1 MKFLIGIPIIIL
13 ALAAVVAMVVFY
25 MMLRVWLKVR
35 KYMKGDFTDEEV
47 ERLSK
52 KYYKQENRHNFSK
65 NYFKRS
71 ESSTRSSQ
79 QQTGND
85 FRQYRTTRTSEG
97 VTIIDDRDP
106 NQAKRKIFNEGE
118 GEYVDFQEEN

>member
-1 MKFLIGIPIIIL
+1 MKLLIGIPIIIL
-13 ALAAVVAMVVFY
+13 ALAAAVVMVVFY
-25 MMLRVWLKVR
+25 MMLRVWLRVR
-35 KYMKGDFTDEEV
+35 KYMRGDFTDEEV

-52 KYYKQENRHNFSK
+52 KYHRQENKHNFSQD
-65 NYFKRS
+65 YFKRS
-71 ESSTRSSQ
+71 ESRSRSSQ

-106 NQAKRKIFNEGE
+106 NQATRKIFDDGE
-118 GEYVDFQEEN
+118 GEYVDFQEES

>member
-52 KYYKQENRHNFSK
+52 KYYKQENWHNFSK
-65 NYFKRS
+65 DYFKRS

-106 NQAKRKIFNEGE
+106 NQATRKIFNVGE

>member
-13 ALAAVVAMVVFY
+13 ALVAAVVMVVFY
-25 MMLRVWLKVR
+25 MMLLVWLRVR
-35 KYMKGDFTDEEV
+35 KYMRGDFTDEEV

-52 KYYKQENRHNFSK
+52 KYHRQENKHHFSQD
-65 NYFKRS
+65 YFKRS
-71 ESSTRSSQ
+71 ESNTRSSQ

-106 NQAKRKIFNEGE
+106 NQATRKIFDDSE
-118 GEYVDFQEEN
+118 GEYVDFQEES